1 MMGNFSETYAKART
15 TIQTGKYSK
24 DWQAFIDNDAKL
36 KMVLGLDSPD
46 INHGTGLDKLRE
58 KLEKSAKKGI
68 GAFFTGNGLDDVILT
83 AATDSKGDTGVAA
96 KAASLKMLKHLYL
109 QRKIGNQ
116 DVWVYS
122 PPKSY
127 KKWVFEEITGTDPG
141 TKSRLTQET
150 EVYSAKERA
159 VMCDALQEAASWC
172 HKVQIKLGGKDGEAI
187 VSRWFMDS
195 AATAQNMAQAVDT
208 LKAGFKKLDT
218 MCRSG
223 KLIFSDEPGDR
234 NGGGWK
240 DWAFVYST
248 EAMNVVYLQGAFVK
262 AGNSGNKT
270 MCALTIIHE
279 LTHKIL
285 ATDDHRYDNDGLKPG
300 KILPFAKAINNADSW
315 GYFAAD
321 MAGMLS
327 ASDIKRV
334 LI

>member
-1 MMGNFSETYAKART
+1 MGNFSESYAKART
-15 TIQTGKYSK
+15 TIQTGKYAK

-36 KMVLGLDSPD
+36 KMVLGIDSPD
-46 INHGTGLDKLRE
+46 TNHGGGLDKLRE

-68 GAFFTGNGLDDVILT
+68 GAFFLGNGLDEVILN
-83 AATDSKGDTGVAA
+83 AAAENSGDKAVGA

-109 QRKIGNQ
+109 QRKVGNQ
-116 DVWVYS
+116 DVWVYA

-127 KKWVFEEITGTDPG
+127 KKWVFDEITGNDSG

-150 EVYSAKERA
+150 EVYSAKERG
-159 VMCDALQEAASWC
+159 VMCDALQEAAAWC
-172 HKVQIKLGGKDGEAI
+172 HKVQIKLGSADGEAI
-187 VSRWFMDS
+187 IKRWFMDS

-208 LKAGFKKLDT
+208 LKAGFKKVDT
-218 MCRSG
+218 LCRSG

-240 DWAFVYST
+240 DWAFVYKS

-279 LTHKIL
+279 LTHKVL
-285 ATDDHRYDNDGLKPG
+285 GTDDHRYDNDGLKPG
-300 KILPFAKAINNADSW
+300 DTLPFAKAINNADSW
-315 GYFAAD
+315 AYFAAD
-321 MAGMLS
+321 AAGMLS

-334 LI
+334 LV